1 MTHTQIVEKLR
12 GVFPPLVTPFNRRG
26 GLDEGAFRAN
36 LRQYAASGLSGVVV
50 AGSTGEAPFLTEAE
64 RLRLVEIARSIIKPP
79 KLLIAGTGLEGT
91 APTVKLSRE
100 AVARGADA
108 VLLLPPAYYKAAM
121 NPETLSIHFRA
132 VADALRRP
140 VLIYSIP
147 QFTGYTMD
155 AGMLGK
161 LSQHPNIAGL
171 KESSGNL
178 DFVRAILAKARPGF
192 KLLIGSG
199 LAFPQGLGE
208 GAAGGVLGQSN
219 FAPRLCVTIYEAFSN
234 GDRKTAEELRQ
245 RLLILVQ
252 KITGPYGIP
261 GIKVALDLSGYRG
274 GDPRPPFMPVGA
286 QVKRKIAA
294 ALREAG
300 LDARPD
306 KTEQIK
312 HLEDRNH

>member
-1 MTHTQIVEKLR
+1 MTHTEVVEKLR
-12 GVFPPLVTPFNRRG
+12 GVFPPLVTPMNRRG

-36 LRQYAASGLSGVVV
+36 LRRYAASGLSGAVV

-79 KLLIAGTGLEGT
+79 KLLIAGTGLEST
-91 APTVKLSRE
+91 AQTTKLSRE
-100 AVARGADA
+100 AIARGADA

-140 VLIYSIP
+140 ILIYSIP
-147 QFTGYTMD
+147 QFTGYAMD

-161 LSQHPNIAGL
+161 LSRYPNIAGL

-199 LAFPQGLGE
+199 LIFPQGLGE
-208 GAAGGVLGQSN
+208 GAAGGILGQSN
-219 FAPRLCVTIYEAFSN
+219 FAPQLCVAIYEAFSS
-234 GDRKTAEELRQ
+234 GDMKTAEELRQ
-245 RLLILVQ
+245 KLLILVQ
-252 KITGPYGIP
+252 NVTGPYGIP
-261 GIKVALDLSGYRG
+261 GIKAALDLVGYRG
-274 GDPRPPFMPVGA
+274 GNPRPPFMPVSA
-286 QVKRKIAA
+286 QVKKKIAA
-294 ALREAG
+294 ALKQAG
-300 LDARPD
+300 V
-306 KTEQIK
+306 EG
-312 HLEDRNH
+312 